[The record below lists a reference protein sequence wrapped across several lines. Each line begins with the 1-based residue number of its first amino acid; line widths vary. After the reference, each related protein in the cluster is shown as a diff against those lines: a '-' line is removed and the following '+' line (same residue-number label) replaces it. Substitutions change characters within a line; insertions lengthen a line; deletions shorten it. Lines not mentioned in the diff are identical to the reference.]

1 MRKRVDRLF
10 PILLAVWIL
19 TSLVLPA
26 WATEESTVT
35 ISNVVDLQRFGKN
48 CALDT
53 WSQGKTVTLTA
64 DLDLSGVDFTPIP
77 TFGGTF
83 LGQGHTISGLCLTSA
98 GSTQGLFRYI
108 QPGGLVRDLT
118 VKGTVAPGGTRSTV
132 GGIVGNN
139 AGTLQSCAFHG
150 VVQGDATVGGIAGYN
165 SITGEITGCS
175 VSGSVSG
182 KNITGGIAGRNLGLL
197 LKCESSA
204 GVNLTRKET
213 NVDLMDA
220 DTAAILKERA
230 AADDETYHLLD
241 GCFDT
246 GGIVGYSSG
255 VVQSCVNRG
264 TVGYPHV
271 GYNTGGIAGRQDGY
285 LSGCT
290 NSGTVYGRK
299 DVGGIV
305 GQAEPYVLVDPGRD
319 TLEQLRQELNTL
331 ENLINRALDDAERTG
346 DSVSAQLSAMG
357 DYAGS
362 AKDSTKELLDWVSD
376 FTDENIGTI
385 NTLTADITGA
395 LDKISPALD
404 DLSDVGGRLE
414 RLSRQLGDALDSLG
428 GAVDTGD
435 RAARDLRLA
444 VEKLRQSASGLTTAV
459 SRLERALDAFQGF
472 LDLGSGSISVSSLL
486 AAREELRQA
495 FRALRGVGDDLDDA
509 LSQLQQALSR
519 SGALSSQLGDALD
532 TLEEAS
538 DTSAVIGRLLRR
550 ALDTIGDAVD
560 TLTEDGPAEF
570 TPLGEDFRQA
580 GDSLYDAM
588 SGLLEEM
595 DGLNSALQTGNGT
608 LTADLRAINRQ
619 FNVVFTLLL
628 DAMDDARDTAEGGL
642 EGIIQ
647 DTSDEDISATREG
660 KVADCSNLGTVEGD
674 RNVGGIA
681 GAVAIEFDLDPED
694 DTTGRF
700 SFGSSYETKAV
711 LMNCVNRGAVTGK
724 KDCVGGLAGRM
735 DLGTALECQ
744 NYGPV
749 ASTGGNYVG
758 GVAGYAD
765 ASIRS
770 CHVKSTL
777 SGENYVGGIAGW
789 ASRLRDCRA
798 IVTIEEGTEYLGAI
812 AGGIETDGVLSGN
825 LFVDTGTAG
834 VDGVS
839 YAGRAE
845 PIPFNALSQ
854 LPDIPPEFTAF
865 TLTLVAEE
873 KTVAQIPFL
882 YGEDLSRLDLPP
894 VPELEGNY
902 GVWPEFDVSGLRSDL
917 TVNAVYTPWVT
928 VVASRELS
936 GKLALALAEGQFT
949 GDAVLHVTD
958 SVQVPPQ
965 EAVEQAVVWDV
976 VLAGAEPEDSVPL
989 RLLSPDSGTHV
1000 WQYQNGQW
1008 QQVEAVQNGQYLLLT
1023 MTGTQGTFCIQS
1035 TRSALWLIPAVVG
1048 GLAAL
1053 AALVLIAGKHKRTA
1067 AKAQKGK
1074 EEPASK

>member
-26 WATEESTVT
+26 RATEESTVT
-35 ISNVVDLQRFGKN
+35 ISNVADLQRFGKN

-220 DTAAILKERA
+220 DTAAILEERA

-241 GCFDT
+241 DCFDT

-362 AKDSTKELLDWVSD
+362 AKDSTKELLDRVSD

-619 FNVVFTLLL
+619 FNAVFTLLL

-812 AGGIETDGVLSGN
+812 AGGIETDGALSGN

-928 VVASRELS
+928 VVSFTQ
-936 GKLALALAEGQFT
+936 LAQPT
-949 GDAVLHVTD
+949 KCRV
-958 SVQVPPQ
+958 
-965 EAVEQAVVWDV
+965 
-976 VLAGAEPEDSVPL
+976 
-989 RLLSPDSGTHV
+989 
-1000 WQYQNGQW
+1000 
-1008 QQVEAVQNGQYLLLT
+1008 
-1023 MTGTQGTFCIQS
+1023 
-1035 TRSALWLIPAVVG
+1035 
-1048 GLAAL
+1048 
-1053 AALVLIAGKHKRTA
+1053 
-1067 AKAQKGK
+1067 
-1074 EEPASK
+1074 

>member
-26 WATEESTVT
+26 RATEESTVT
-35 ISNVVDLQRFGKN
+35 ISNVADLQRFGKN

-220 DTAAILKERA
+220 DTAAILEERA

-241 GCFDT
+241 DCFDT

-362 AKDSTKELLDWVSD
+362 AKDSTKELLDRVSD
-376 FTDENIGTI
+376 FTDENIGSI
-385 NTLTADITGA
+385 NTLNADITGA

-619 FNVVFTLLL
+619 FNAVFTLLL

-711 LMNCVNRGAVTGK
+711 LMNCVNREAVTGK

-812 AGGIETDGVLSGN
+812 AGGIETDGALSGN

-965 EAVEQAVVWDV
+965 EAGEQAVVWDV

>member
-35 ISNVVDLQRFGKN
+35 ISNVADLQRFGKN

-220 DTAAILKERA
+220 DTAAILEERA

-241 GCFDT
+241 DCFDT

-264 TVGYPHV
+264 TVGHPHV

-362 AKDSTKELLDWVSD
+362 AKDSTKELLDRVSD

-385 NTLTADITGA
+385 NTLSADITGA

-619 FNVVFTLLL
+619 FNAVFTLLL

-812 AGGIETDGVLSGN
+812 AGGIETDGALSGN

-965 EAVEQAVVWDV
+965 EAGEQAVVWDV

-1035 TRSALWLIPAVVG
+1035 ARSALWLIPAVVG

-1053 AALVLIAGKHKRTA
+1053 AALVLIVGKHKRKA

>member
-35 ISNVVDLQRFGKN
+35 ISNVADLQRFGKN

-220 DTAAILKERA
+220 DTAAILEERA

-241 GCFDT
+241 DCFDT

-362 AKDSTKELLDWVSD
+362 AKDSTKELLDRVSD

-385 NTLTADITGA
+385 NTLSADITGA

-619 FNVVFTLLL
+619 FNAVFTLLL

-812 AGGIETDGVLSGN
+812 AGGIETDGALSGN

-965 EAVEQAVVWDV
+965 EAGEQAVVWDV

-1035 TRSALWLIPAVVG
+1035 ARSALWLIPAVVG

-1053 AALVLIAGKHKRTA
+1053 AALVLIVGKHKRKA

>member
-1 MRKRVDRLF
+1 MDTS
-10 PILLAVWIL
+10 PTTTHGTLLAVDGHSLAFRAFFALPVENFTTKEGQPTNAVYGFL
-19 TSLVLPA
+19 TMLAQVIEAEHPDRIGIA
-26 WATEESTVT
+26 FDV
-35 ISNVVDLQRFGKN
+35 K
-48 CALDT
+48 
-53 WSQGKTVTLTA
+53 
-64 DLDLSGVDFTPIP
+64 
-77 TFGGTF
+77 GGTF
-83 LGQGHTISGLCLTSA
+83 RNELLGQYKGTREAAPQELLSQLPLIQQALEALGV
-98 GSTQGLFRYI
+98 RYVE
-108 QPGGLVRDLT
+108 QPGYEGDDVI
-118 VKGTVAPGGTRSTV
+118 A
-132 GGIVGNN
+132 
-139 AGTLQSCAFHG
+139 TL
-150 VVQGDATVGGIAGYN
+150 ATMGEQAGYK
-165 SITGEITGCS
+165 TL
-175 VSGSVSG
+175 V
-182 KNITGGIAGRNLGLL
+182 
-197 LKCESSA
+197 
-204 GVNLTRKET
+204 
-213 NVDLMDA
+213 
-220 DTAAILKERA
+220 
-230 AADDETYHLLD
+230 
-241 GCFDT
+241 
-246 GGIVGYSSG
+246 
-255 VVQSCVNRG
+255 
-264 TVGYPHV
+264 
-271 GYNTGGIAGRQDGY
+271 
-285 LSGCT
+285 LSG
-290 NSGTVYGRK
+290 
-299 DVGGIV
+299 
-305 GQAEPYVLVDPGRD
+305 
-319 TLEQLRQELNTL
+319 
-331 ENLINRALDDAERTG
+331 
-346 DSVSAQLSAMG
+346 
-357 DYAGS
+357 
-362 AKDSTKELLDWVSD
+362 
-376 FTDENIGTI
+376 
-385 NTLTADITGA
+385 
-395 LDKISPALD
+395 
-404 DLSDVGGRLE
+404 
-414 RLSRQLGDALDSLG
+414 
-428 GAVDTGD
+428 D
-435 RAARDLRLA
+435 R
-444 VEKLRQSASGLTTAV
+444 
-459 SRLERALDAFQGF
+459 DAFQLIDDHITVLYPGYHF
-472 LDLGSGSISVSSLL
+472 KDLKHMDPQAVLDKYHVTPQQYPDL
-486 AAREELRQA
+486 A
-495 FRALRGVGDDLDDA
+495 ALRGETADNIPGVPGVGDGFA
-509 LSQLQQALSR
+509 AKW
-519 SGALSSQLGDALD
+519 
-532 TLEEAS
+532 
-538 DTSAVIGRLLRR
+538 
-550 ALDTIGDAVD
+550 
-560 TLTEDGPAEF
+560 
-570 TPLGEDFRQA
+570 
-580 GDSLYDAM
+580 
-588 SGLLEEM
+588 
-595 DGLNSALQTGNGT
+595 
-608 LTADLRAINRQ
+608 INQ
-619 FNVVFTLLL
+619 F
-628 DAMDDARDTAEGGL
+628 GGL

-812 AGGIETDGVLSGN
+812 AGGIETDGALSGN

-965 EAVEQAVVWDV
+965 EAGEQAVVWDV

-1053 AALVLIAGKHKRTA
+1053 AALVLIAGKHKRKA

>member
-1 MRKRVDRLF
+1 
-10 PILLAVWIL
+10 
-19 TSLVLPA
+19 
-26 WATEESTVT
+26 
-35 ISNVVDLQRFGKN
+35 
-48 CALDT
+48 
-53 WSQGKTVTLTA
+53 
-64 DLDLSGVDFTPIP
+64 
-77 TFGGTF
+77 
-83 LGQGHTISGLCLTSA
+83 
-98 GSTQGLFRYI
+98 
-108 QPGGLVRDLT
+108 
-118 VKGTVAPGGTRSTV
+118 
-132 GGIVGNN
+132 
-139 AGTLQSCAFHG
+139 
-150 VVQGDATVGGIAGYN
+150 
-165 SITGEITGCS
+165 
-175 VSGSVSG
+175 
-182 KNITGGIAGRNLGLL
+182 
-197 LKCESSA
+197 
-204 GVNLTRKET
+204 
-213 NVDLMDA
+213 
-220 DTAAILKERA
+220 
-230 AADDETYHLLD
+230 
-241 GCFDT
+241 
-246 GGIVGYSSG
+246 
-255 VVQSCVNRG
+255 
-264 TVGYPHV
+264 
-271 GYNTGGIAGRQDGY
+271 
-285 LSGCT
+285 
-290 NSGTVYGRK
+290 
-299 DVGGIV
+299 
-305 GQAEPYVLVDPGRD
+305 
-319 TLEQLRQELNTL
+319 
-331 ENLINRALDDAERTG
+331 
-346 DSVSAQLSAMG
+346 
-357 DYAGS
+357 
-362 AKDSTKELLDWVSD
+362 
-376 FTDENIGTI
+376 
-385 NTLTADITGA
+385 
-395 LDKISPALD
+395 
-404 DLSDVGGRLE
+404 
-414 RLSRQLGDALDSLG
+414 
-428 GAVDTGD
+428 
-435 RAARDLRLA
+435 
-444 VEKLRQSASGLTTAV
+444 
-459 SRLERALDAFQGF
+459 
-472 LDLGSGSISVSSLL
+472 
-486 AAREELRQA
+486 
-495 FRALRGVGDDLDDA
+495 
-509 LSQLQQALSR
+509 
-519 SGALSSQLGDALD
+519 
-532 TLEEAS
+532 
-538 DTSAVIGRLLRR
+538 
-550 ALDTIGDAVD
+550 
-560 TLTEDGPAEF
+560 
-570 TPLGEDFRQA
+570 
-580 GDSLYDAM
+580 M

-619 FNVVFTLLL
+619 FNAVFTLLL

-812 AGGIETDGVLSGN
+812 AGGIETDGALSGN

-965 EAVEQAVVWDV
+965 EAGEQAVVWDV

-1053 AALVLIAGKHKRTA
+1053 AALVLIAGKHKRKA
-1067 AKAQKGK
+1067 AKDQKGK